1 MAATMNTARRPE
13 ALADVPGASKMEFT
27 GAVVRLEGAASM
39 EPGRDSSLGLGL
51 GVVLDGQR
59 PSRASVL
66 DLGDG
71 RVRDV
76 DLTREVVVLDWI
88 YDTTLA
94 HLGTLLE
101 GGADGG
107 RRYASQVAT
116 EVLKRL
122 GYSSLT
128 RPVFLRMG
136 FRDICQDL
144 DPHEAAGVR
153 IRHPAGE
160 VIRVELDCDGCC
172 LRVEVPEPQ
181 HVNDV
186 SEALAAALPLRESQR
201 VQGGAVDGATLL
213 RIRFPLPLN
222 LQEALGLMDELRD
235 GMQRLVQRLEPERAR
250 AIQVS
255 VSAFGARESLA
266 RFLPPGEATSQGLGE
281 GRDGRRWVPATPPSS
296 KRVH

>member
-1 MAATMNTARRPE
+1 MAATMNMGRRPE
-13 ALADVPGASKMEFT
+13 GLADVPGASKMEFT
-27 GAVVRLEGAASM
+27 GAVVRLAGTAAS
-39 EPGRDSSLGLGL
+39 ESGRDSSLGLGL
-51 GVVLDGQR
+51 GVVLDGKR
-59 PSRASVL
+59 PSRAAVL

-71 RVRDV
+71 TVREV

-101 GGADGG
+101 GEPDGG

-116 EVLKRL
+116 EVMKRL
-122 GYSSLT
+122 GYTPLT

-153 IRHPAGE
+153 IRHPAGGL
-160 VIRVELDCDGCC
+160 VRVELDCDGSC

-186 SEALAAALPLRESQR
+186 TEALASALPLRESQR
-201 VQGGAVDGATLL
+201 VMGSAAEGAPTLL
-213 RIRFPLPLN
+213 RIRFPLPLS
-222 LQEALGLMDELRD
+222 LQEACGLMDELRD

-250 AIQVS
+250 AIQLS
-255 VSAFGARESLA
+255 ISAFGIRESLS
-266 RFLPPGEATSQGLGE
+266 RFLQPTSPGPGL
-281 GRDGRRWVPATPPSS
+281 GRDGRRWVPASPPSS
-296 KRVH
+296 QRVH

>member
-1 MAATMNTARRPE
+1 MAATMNMGRRPE

-27 GAVVRLEGAASM
+27 GAVIRLEGAVSS
-39 EPGRDSSLGLGL
+39 EPQRDSSLGLGL

-59 PSRASVL
+59 ASRASVL

-71 RVRDV
+71 RVREV
-76 DLTREVVVLDWI
+76 DLTREVVVLDWV
-88 YDTTLA
+88 YHTTLS
-94 HLGTLLE
+94 HLDGLLE
-101 GGADGG
+101 GGGDGG

-122 GYSSLT
+122 GYTSLT

-136 FRDICQDL
+136 FLDICQDL

-160 VIRVELDCDGCC
+160 VIRVELDSHDCC
-172 LRVEVPEPQ
+172 LRVEVPEP

-186 SEALAAALPLRESQR
+186 AEALAAALPLRECQR
-201 VQGGAVDGATLL
+201 ATGTAQGGAILL

-222 LQEALGLMDELRD
+222 LQEARGLMDELRD

-255 VSAFGARESLA
+255 VSAFGVRESLA
-266 RFLPPGEATSQGLGE
+266 RFLRSGESASQGPGA
-281 GRDGRRWVPATPPSS
+281 GRDGRRWVPTAPPSS
-296 KRVH
+296 QRIH